1 MEYGSLCVAIIDRS
15 GSFSTYL
22 RMPLWKRC
30 IDILGA
36 SFGLVAAAPLF
47 LVISILIKIV
57 SPGPIF
63 FKQKRVGYRGEH
75 FELYKFRTMHVDVD
89 TSEHEKYLGKLI
101 RGGKEGSISPDT
113 PMEKIDNKNQIIPF
127 GKVLR
132 KSCLDELPQLIN
144 VLLNEMSLIGPRPAI
159 PYEVE
164 QYSKWHLGRLNCKP
178 GLTGLW
184 QVSGKNALSF
194 NEMIDLDLHYIC
206 NTSIL
211 LDLKILLKTPVA
223 ILLILLK

>member
-1 MEYGSLCVAIIDRS
+1 
-15 GSFSTYL
+15 
-22 RMPLWKRC
+22 MPLWKKC

-36 SFGLVAAAPLF
+36 GFGLVASAPLF
-47 LVISILIKIV
+47 LIVSIIIKVV

-63 FKQKRVGYRGEH
+63 FRQVRVGYRGEH
-75 FELYKFRTMHVDVD
+75 FELFKFRTMHVDVD
-89 TSEHEKYLGKLI
+89 TSEHETYLSKLI
-101 RGGKEGSISPDT
+101 RGGNEGSISSDT

-127 GKVLR
+127 GTILR
-132 KSCLDELPQLIN
+132 KSCIDELPQLIN
-144 VLLNEMSLIGPRPAI
+144 VLRGEMSLIGPRPAI

-164 QYSKWHLGRLNCKP
+164 QYSKWHLDRLNCTP

-194 NEMIDLDLHYIC
+194 NEMIRLDLHYIC
-206 NTSIL
+206 NKSIL

-223 ILLILLK
+223 ILLLLLK